1 MFEISAKKGIYR
13 VAKDGDD
20 EKKVK
25 TALTNFELVE
35 FFEDSNESLVRAMP
49 KTGRTHQIRVHTQY
63 LGFPII
69 NDPVYN
75 DPLFGK
81 ERFLERQQREDITE
95 DMAVEGLTKS
105 KNWGPKGFKIA
116 EGSDA
121 PQMAFEKDP
130 LW

>member
-1 MFEISAKKGIYR
+1 MAK
-13 VAKDGDD
+13 ADD
-20 EKKVK
+20 EAKKVK
-25 TALTNFELVE
+25 TALTEFELVE
-35 FFEDSNESLVRAMP
+35 YFKEADESLVRAMP

-63 LGFPII
+63 LGCPIV

-95 DMAVEGLTKS
+95 EMAVEGLTKT
-105 KNWGPKGFKIA
+105 KDWGPKGYKI
-116 EGSDA
+116 SQKDNA
-121 PQMAFEKDP
+121 PEMDFEKDP

>member
-1 MFEISAKKGIYR
+1 M
-13 VAKDGDD
+13 
-20 EKKVK
+20 K
-25 TALTNFELVE
+25 TALTEFELVE
-35 FFEDSNESLVRAMP
+35 YFKEADESLVRAMP

-63 LGFPII
+63 LGCPIV

-95 DMAVEGLTKS
+95 EMAVEGLTKT
-105 KNWGPKGFKIA
+105 KDWGPKGYKIS
-116 EGSDA
+116 ENDNT
-121 PQMAFEKDP
+121 PEMDFEKDP